1 MGTVHEFKRPGES
14 RLHRFEAGFVN
25 LGFLRNAAQ
34 SILSGWR
41 THALFEDVLPE
52 EVRVRVDQ
60 SVRRHVKGVQR
71 VLIDPESWTVTFW
84 TRSPCGRGYSY
95 SFDIGHTS

>member
-1 MGTVHEFKRPGES
+1 VGTVHEFKRPGES

-52 EVRVRVDQ
+52 EVRQGCPAGAHRPRELDG
-60 SVRRHVKGVQR
+60 H
-71 VLIDPESWTVTFW
+71 LLDP
-84 TRSPCGRGYSY
+84 
-95 SFDIGHTS
+95 